1 MLMATSILSHMSMLL
16 NLRLWLATWLAL
28 VTRKSANVTT
38 EVLEDLKLEVSSSPT
53 ALSEETQASSL
64 GEKS

>member
-16 NLRLWLATWLAL
+16 NLRLWLAL

>member
-16 NLRLWLATWLAL
+16 NLRLWLAL

-53 ALSEETQASSL
+53 ALSEETQASNL